1 MLHRLGVLGAVAI
14 LPAVAQVYSAPISPQ
29 AKVGARRHRHGP
41 ARDVRVSPDGS
52 ITSTSWSGYVVDG
65 ANGSVTDVKGSWT
78 VPAVI
83 CSGSGS
89 TSSSFWVGIDGYPST
104 TVEQVGT
111 HSDCASGAP
120 SYYAWFEFYP
130 SPEIPFSG
138 LTIQPG
144 DQVSAEVSF
153 SGGWFNVT
161 ITDEATG
168 ESSFTT
174 TTFPSALRSSAEWI
188 AEDPEDL
195 NHNLLPFANF
205 GMVAFGF
212 DNTGVTNTCSATV
225 GKKTGVIGS
234 FPFTSFTI
242 LNGATEAVPSALWA
256 DGSSFQITTNQTF
269 TTLANFNGTNDGA
282 GPSSL
287 VQGMDGN
294 FYGTTGN
301 RGANGYGTV
310 FKITPGGTLTTL
322 HSFNSTD
329 GAYPLAGLV
338 QGING
343 NFYGTTSLGGAYNC
357 GAYNQCG
364 TIFKITP
371 GGTLTTLHSFNST
384 DGYYPVGG
392 LVQGL
397 NGNFYGTTSSGG
409 ANNYGTVFKITPGGA
424 LTTLHSFNST
434 DGANTWAGLVQG
446 LNGNFYGTTQ
456 QGGTSNLGTVFN
468 ITPGGTLTTLHSFN
482 STDGAYPLA
491 GLVQGL
497 NGNFYGTTSSG
508 GANNYGTVFKIT
520 PGGTLTTLHSFN
532 STDGYSPSA
541 GLVLATNG
549 SFYGTTQ
556 QGGTSKYGT
565 VSSLL

>member
-329 GAYPLAGLV
+329 G
-338 QGING
+338 
-343 NFYGTTSLGGAYNC
+343 
-357 GAYNQCG
+357 
-364 TIFKITP
+364 
-371 GGTLTTLHSFNST
+371 
-384 DGYYPVGG
+384 
-392 LVQGL
+392 
-397 NGNFYGTTSSGG
+397 
-409 ANNYGTVFKITPGGA
+409 
-424 LTTLHSFNST
+424 
-434 DGANTWAGLVQG
+434 
-446 LNGNFYGTTQ
+446 
-456 QGGTSNLGTVFN
+456 
-468 ITPGGTLTTLHSFN
+468 
-482 STDGAYPLA
+482 
-491 GLVQGL
+491 
-497 NGNFYGTTSSG
+497 
-508 GANNYGTVFKIT
+508 
-520 PGGTLTTLHSFN
+520 
-532 STDGYSPSA
+532 YSPSA

-556 QGGTSKYGT
+556 QGGTSNYGT
-565 VSSLL
+565 VFKITPGGRLTTLHSFNSTDGAYPYAGLALATNGSFYGTTASGGANNAGTVFSLFVGLGPFVETQPTSGKVGAAVKILGTNLTGATSVTFNGTPAVFSVVGPSLVTTTVPTGATSGKVQVVTPSGTLSSNVPFQVP